1 VSSEPLRVVVI
12 DDEPLARDSIRTLL
26 ADDAEVRVVGEG
38 SGSDAAVLIA
48 RTRPDLMFLDIQ
60 MPEVDGF
67 ALLDQIGADTVPAV
81 IFVTAYDR
89 YAVRAFEVHAL
100 DYLLKPFD
108 DQRFAG
114 TLGRAKERARARH
127 SGEIDTRIAELLK
140 DRDASRVRFLIPV
153 RDKTIVVDANQ
164 IDWIE
169 ATDYYVTLHAGT
181 AAHLLRQTMDE
192 IEKQLD
198 RRQFFRVHRSAIVNI
213 DRVREIH
220 PLFRGDCALVLAD
233 GRRIKL
239 SRSRRKDFEALFA
252 KPG

>member
-1 VSSEPLRVVVI
+1 VTEPLRVLIV
-12 DDEPLARDSIRTLL
+12 DDEPLARDSIRALL

-38 SGSDAAVLIA
+38 TGSDAEALIA
-48 RTRPDLMFLDIQ
+48 RVRPDIMFLDIQ

-67 ALLDQIGADTVPAV
+67 GVLDRVGADTVPVV
-81 IFVTAYDR
+81 IFVTAYDQ

-108 DQRFAG
+108 DKRFAG
-114 TLGRAKERARARH
+114 ALARAKERVGARRR
-127 SGEIDTRIAELLK
+127 GEVDNRIAELLRE
-140 DRDASRVRFLIPV
+140 RDLSRTRFLIPV
-153 RDKTIVVDANQ
+153 REKTIVVEAAQ

-169 ATDYYVTLHAGT
+169 ASDYYVTLHAGA

-198 RRQFFRVHRSAIVNI
+198 RRQFFRVHRSAIVNV

-239 SRSRRKDFEALFA
+239 SRSRRKEFEALFR
-252 KPG
+252 

>member
-1 VSSEPLRVVVI
+1 MTEPFRVLIV
-12 DDEPLARDSIRTLL
+12 DDEPLARDSIRSLL
-26 ADDAEVRVVGEG
+26 ADDAEVRVMGEG
-38 SGSDAAVLIA
+38 TGSDAAALIA
-48 RTRPDLMFLDIQ
+48 RTRPDILFLDIQ

-67 ALLDQIGADTVPAV
+67 AVIQQVGPDTVPAV
-81 IFVTAYDR
+81 IFVTAFDQ

-108 DQRFAG
+108 DQRFTAAF
-114 TLGRAKERARARH
+114 GRAKERVGARRR
-127 SGEIDTRIAELLK
+127 GEVDNRIAELLK
-140 DRDASRVRFLIPV
+140 DRDLSRTRFLIPA
-153 RDKTIVVDANQ
+153 REKTIVVDAAQ

-169 ATDYYVTLHAGT
+169 ASDYYVTLHAGP

-198 RRQFFRVHRSAIVNI
+198 HRQFFRVHRSAIVNV

-239 SRSRRKDFEALFA
+239 SRSRRKDFEALFR
-252 KPG
+252 

>member
-1 VSSEPLRVVVI
+1 MTDPLRVLIV
-12 DDEPLARDSIRTLL
+12 DDEPLARDSIRALL
-26 ADDAEVRVVGEG
+26 ADDAEVKVVGEG
-38 SGSDAAVLIA
+38 TGSNAEALIA
-48 RTRPDLMFLDIQ
+48 RARPDIMFLDIQ

-67 ALLDQIGADTVPAV
+67 GVLDRVGADTVPVV
-81 IFVTAYDR
+81 IFVTAYDQ

-108 DQRFAG
+108 DKRFAG
-114 TLGRAKERARARH
+114 ALARAKERVGARRR
-127 SGEIDTRIAELLK
+127 GEVDNRIAELLK
-140 DRDASRVRFLIPV
+140 ERDLSRTRFLIPV
-153 RDKTIVVDANQ
+153 REKTIVVEAAQ

-169 ATDYYVTLHAGT
+169 ASDYYVTLHAGA

-198 RRQFFRVHRSAIVNI
+198 RRQFFRVHRSAIVNV

-239 SRSRRKDFEALFA
+239 SRSRRKEFEALFR
-252 KPG
+252 